1 MSETKRDLLPVLPL
15 RDMVVFPHGVHPL
28 FVGTKSS
35 IVALDSA
42 MADDKQ
48 IFLVAK
54 KESEKTELGPDD
66 LYNMGTVATILQLLK
81 LPDGTVK
88 VLVEGGSRAAVK
100 EIDFSSDFIR
110 AEVDV
115 YSELEIEPRE
125 ADAIV
130 RSLLSHFEQF
140 AQGNKKIPQEVLASL
155 SGLDD
160 PSRLMDTMAALMS
173 LEMHDRQRVLRQS
186 R

>member
-1 MSETKRDLLPVLPL
+1 MSETKRELLPVLPL

-54 KESEKTELGPDD
+54 KIRKNRPRPLMIFM
-66 LYNMGTVATILQLLK
+66 NMGTVATILQLLK

-100 EIDFSSDFIR
+100 EIDFSS
-110 AEVDV
+110 
-115 YSELEIEPRE
+115 
-125 ADAIV
+125 
-130 RSLLSHFEQF
+130 
-140 AQGNKKIPQEVLASL
+140 
-155 SGLDD
+155 
-160 PSRLMDTMAALMS
+160 
-173 LEMHDRQRVLRQS
+173 
-186 R
+186 

>member
-1 MSETKRDLLPVLPL
+1 MTDVHPDLLPVLPL

-54 KESEKTELGPDD
+54 KDSEKTELDAED
-66 LYNMGTVATILQLLK
+66 LYQMGTVATILQLLK

-88 VLVEGGSRAAVK
+88 VLVEGGSRAAVQR
-100 EIDFSSDFIR
+100 IDT
-110 AEVDV
+110 
-115 YSELEIEPRE
+115 
-125 ADAIV
+125 
-130 RSLLSHFEQF
+130 
-140 AQGNKKIPQEVLASL
+140 
-155 SGLDD
+155 SG
-160 PSRLMDTMAALMS
+160 
-173 LEMHDRQRVLRQS
+173 
-186 R
+186 